1 MGKLCE
7 ICNSIVDMN
16 EKRSK
21 KDTYNIFLLKVEIS
35 REIEAKINNWRD
47 RWFSSGGRLV
57 LEWWKIHFSQISS
70 I

>member
-47 RWFSSGGRLV
+47 RWF
-57 LEWWKIHFSQISS
+57 
-70 I
+70 